1 MTNGLSLDLQLLQNL
16 SDMTGVNGNNNVQ
29 NNKPAVYAKDGD
41 PRYDEAMDYDGD
53 GVVTMEEYQQYC
65 EENNISTD
73 EQVQNVQSM
82 GDSVIAKQVSEASTG
97 DNSKTEMAYDDYI
110 KYCEENAV
118 SSPSTQAAIKPE
130 NIQTNE
136 AGLIIR
142 NIGKALTSYHNNT
155 INFPEPKIERNA

>member
-1 MTNGLSLDLQLLQNL
+1 MTDGLSLDLQLLQNL
-16 SDMTGVNGNNNVQ
+16 AVSNGFNNNHAQ
-29 NNKPAVYAKDGD
+29 TNKPAVYAKDGD
-41 PRYDEAMDYDGD
+41 PQYDEAMDYDGD

-73 EQVQNVQSM
+73 EQAQTVQSM
-82 GDSVIAKQVSEASTG
+82 GNSAIEKQVSEARSG
-97 DNSKTEMAYDDYI
+97 NEMSYDDYI

-130 NIQTNE
+130 NIITNE

-142 NIGKALTSYHNNT
+142 NVGKALTSYHNNT
-155 INFPEPKIERNA
+155 VNFPEPKIERNA